1 MFIFSGLQECR
12 ELYLQHNRLSSL
24 ATDTFAPLR
33 ALRRLRLDGN
43 RLAAWPAWQ
52 LTASNPGLV
61 SLRLAANPWTCD
73 CDFINPFLVYLW
85 KSGSKIEVVY
95 LSIYLSIYPSLYLY
109 PYFYLSLY
117 LSIYLSITEQ
127 LSLG

>member
-95 LSIYLSIYPSLYLY
+95 LSIYTSIHLYTYIHTSTYPST
-109 PYFYLSLY
+109 Y
-117 LSIYLSITEQ
+117 LSISQ
-127 LSLG
+127 